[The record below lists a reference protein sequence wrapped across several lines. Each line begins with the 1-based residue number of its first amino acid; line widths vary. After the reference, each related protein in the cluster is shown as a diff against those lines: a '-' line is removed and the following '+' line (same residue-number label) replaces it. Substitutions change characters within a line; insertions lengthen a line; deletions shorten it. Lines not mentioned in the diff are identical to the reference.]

1 MQRNLVET
9 LVGAAV
15 LLVALVF
22 GWYAYSTTSIRG
34 TRGAYEL
41 TARFDRADGLAIG
54 TDVRVSGIKVGSV
67 TAISLDPAT
76 FFANIRFALRSDVKL
91 PDDTVAEIAAEGLL
105 GGRYLNLNPGNAD
118 NMLAAGQAVKFTK
131 SSADFMQMIGKF
143 LFSATEDKGKTG
155 GTPAAGSTQP

>member
-15 LLVALVF
+15 LLIALAF
-22 GWYAYSTTSIRG
+22 GWYVYSTTSIRG

-41 TARFDRADGLAIG
+41 TARFDRADGLTVG

-67 TAISLDPAT
+67 TAITLDPST
-76 FFANIRFALRSDVKL
+76 FFAHIRFALRSDVKL

-105 GGRYLNLNPGNAD
+105 GGRYLSLNPGNAD
-118 NMLAAGQAVKFTK
+118 KLLAAGDAVRFTK

-143 LFSATEDKGKTG
+143 LFSATEEKP
-155 GTPAAGSTQP
+155 TPDAPKP